1 MTIVRALAAWLEH
14 HPLTGLLV
22 FFAGLPFILPY
33 HALST
38 QILTYGLFAM
48 GFNLLYGY
56 TGLLSFGHAAY
67 FGLGAYGTGLALA
80 RMGLGSPLVALGMG
94 IIASGAGAA
103 IIGFMCMRRRGVYF
117 GLLTLAFAQ
126 LLYFIVYHMG
136 DITGGEDGLRGF
148 PSLVVLSPALAVL
161 KVQSSEVF
169 ETREAK
175 PGHDPVKLLAF
186 LKQWEPHRQ
195 AASGTPADR

>member
-22 FFAGLPFILPY
+22 FFAVLPFVMPY

-80 RMGLGSPLVALGMG
+80 RMGLGSPLVALGIG
-94 IIASGAGAA
+94 IMAAAVGAA
-103 IIGFMCMRRRGVYF
+103 IIGLLCMRRRGVYF
-117 GLLTLAFAQ
+117 GLLTLAFGQ
-126 LLYFIVYHMG
+126 LLYFIAYHLG

-148 PSLVVLSPALAVL
+148 PSLVVRLPGGSIPLDSPLSFTT
-161 KVQSSEVF
+161 SSWWSS
-169 ETREAK
+169 
-175 PGHDPVKLLAF
+175 PWPLSD
-186 LKQWEPHRQ
+186 
-195 AASGTPADR
+195 